1 MLIQEHINRDRM
13 KKVQSEKL
21 MSILHHICLHEENE
35 FNNIDK
41 PKEEVC
47 ILNDYYRFRD
57 KLIRDHLAK
66 YTLRME

>member
-21 MSILHHICLHEENE
+21 MSILDHIRIHEENE

-47 ILNDYYRFRD
+47 ILYDYYRFWD
-57 KLIRDHLAK
+57 KLIRDHLAE
-66 YTLRME
+66 YTPRME